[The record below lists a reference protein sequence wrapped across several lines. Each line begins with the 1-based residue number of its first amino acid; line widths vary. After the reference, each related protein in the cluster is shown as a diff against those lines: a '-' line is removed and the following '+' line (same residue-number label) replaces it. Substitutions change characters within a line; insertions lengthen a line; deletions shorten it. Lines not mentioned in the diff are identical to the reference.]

1 VIKDNTVVYEVHYP
15 HPPERVWRALVDP
28 AELARWLMPAAGFAP
43 VAGRK
48 FTVACDPF
56 GEIQAVVLEV
66 APPRNMTWEWTA
78 AFGTTVVSFE
88 LTAVGGGTLLRMV
101 HSGWE
106 HGTPEA
112 RNQFNSGW
120 NGKLGQDLAAV
131 LGPAQRSR
139 SQPPFG

>member
-1 VIKDNTVVYEVHYP
+1 
-15 HPPERVWRALVDP
+15 
-28 AELARWLMPAAGFAP
+28 MPATGFAA
-43 VAGRK
+43 VVGRK
-48 FTVACDPF
+48 FTMACDPF

-78 AFGTTVVSFE
+78 VFGTTVVSFE
-88 LTAVGGGTLLRMV
+88 LAAVGGGTLLRMV

-106 HGTPEA
+106 HETPEA
-112 RNQFNSGW
+112 RNQFDSGW

-139 SQPPFG
+139 SERPFG